1 MVFTSA
7 DLMNMWNGSS
17 WQVGARRMSRMGIGM
32 VKEVEAGVG

>member
-17 WQVGARRMSRMGIGM
+17 WQVGAGRMSRMGI
-32 VKEVEAGVG
+32 VKEVGAGVG